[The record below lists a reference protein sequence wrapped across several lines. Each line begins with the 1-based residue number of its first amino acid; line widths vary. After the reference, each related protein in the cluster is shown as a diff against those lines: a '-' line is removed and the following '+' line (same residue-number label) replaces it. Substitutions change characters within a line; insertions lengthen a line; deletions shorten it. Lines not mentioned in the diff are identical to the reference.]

1 MDNNRKAVYE
11 FGPFRMA
18 SAEGVLTRNGQVI
31 RLDPK
36 SFDLLV
42 FLVENRGRVLDKE
55 TLLTNVW
62 PGTFVE
68 ESNLTKNVSILR
80 RRLGEREDGTSFIE
94 TFPRRGYRFDAE
106 VRETAAELPQAMQAF
121 HGAIREHEGGT
132 FVGRK
137 EELRRLEESMEQ
149 AARGAGKIVLLSGE
163 VGIGKTALAQSFL
176 GLVRRRRPDVL
187 TAQGVCVEQY
197 GT

>member
-1 MDNNRKAVYE
+1 MDNKRKAVYE
-11 FGPFRMA
+11 FGPFRIA
-18 SAEGVLTRNGQVI
+18 NAEGILTRNSHVI
-31 RLDPK
+31 RLAPK

-94 TFPRRGYRFDAE
+94 ID
-106 VRETAAELPQAMQAF
+106 
-121 HGAIREHEGGT
+121 GA
-132 FVGRK
+132 
-137 EELRRLEESMEQ
+137 S
-149 AARGAGKIVLLSGE
+149 GA
-163 VGIGKTALAQSFL
+163 
-176 GLVRRRRPDVL
+176 RRREDCAALR
-187 TAQGVCVEQY
+187 
-197 GT
+197 